1 MEVTSC
7 EIETKYRF
15 KINIDLK
22 DIDKEYAVSDD
33 APFLALNKHFTATF
47 KDGKQFQGRILIT
60 DQKNSKYIYT
70 IMADTERGNKNF
82 HIKELI
88 IKYDFLINDVRK
100 YFGANGHE
108 IKFSNCQYKYYGAK
122 SGCATPGKIS
132 TCKGIIEI
140 EFQPS
145 SRVVKKEELKG
156 LIYQDS
162 LGSETKDLDF
172 KIVCQ
177 DKSFHFNKNNLC
189 CISDVFQKMIQTS
202 TTQEARS
209 GSVYIEDFSPNTIE
223 AFKRV
228 IFESDMSLHEEDLT
242 VDLLKFANKY
252 CISPLVKV
260 VANHLCNNLSFENI
274 YDVIE
279 VAYLIDYDN
288 LLEASADFIHG
299 HSKNFQSDEKWKEFS
314 DQHPKCAV
322 KLLNFM
328 MFKKQK

>member
-1 MEVTSC
+1 M
-7 EIETKYRF
+7 
-15 KINIDLK
+15 DLK
-22 DIDKEYAVSDD
+22 DIDKEYTVKDG
-33 APFLALNKHFTATF
+33 APFLVIIKHFTATF
-47 KDGKQFQGRILIT
+47 KNGNQFHGRIWLT
-60 DQKNSKYIYT
+60 DKKNSKFIHT
-70 IMADTERGNKNF
+70 IMADFVRDNKNC

-88 IKYDFLINDVRK
+88 ISYDFFINGVKNYFCESGQEFTFANSQIK
-100 YFGANGHE
+100 YGT
-108 IKFSNCQYKYYGAK
+108 K
-122 SGCATPGKIS
+122 SALDIQGKIS
-132 TCKGIIEI
+132 TCKGFIEI
-140 EFQPS
+140 EFKPS
-145 SRVVKKEELKG
+145 SRVATKEELKG
-156 LIYQDS
+156 LIYQDAF
-162 LGSETKDLDF
+162 GSETKDLDF
-172 KIVCQ
+172 EIICQ

-189 CISDVFQKMIQTS
+189 CISDVFQKMIETS

-209 GSVYIEDFSPNTIE
+209 GSVYIEDFSPKTIE

-228 IFESDMSLHEEDLT
+228 IFENDISLHEEDLT

-260 VANHLCNNLSFENI
+260 VANHLYNNLSFENI

-279 VAYLIDYDN
+279 VAYLIDNDN